1 MARGQ
6 ETSGVH
12 KVGQTRFTLRF
23 VTQTQHLRSGD
34 GSLSV
39 LDVRSKRTDPFAQ
52 SEDQEDELLSVVSIK
67 G

>member
-6 ETSGVH
+6 ETPSVH
-12 KVGQTRFTLRF
+12 QVGQTRFTLRF
-23 VTQTQHLRSGD
+23 VTQTQQLCSGD